1 MFINIEVLECIIS
14 FHLFAVWDFSKCEHI
29 FNDDISID
37 ILCFM
42 VTMNFTFNICE
53 ERDLANSPPNREVN
67 GVRISSA
74 SSSSS
79 SSPPPSPI
87 VAELL
92 LFARRAFLSLRAAY
106 LDRPLGYWSSPRI
119 DVSKLS
125 LSSENFRHVTWDPSW
140 CGFIWC
146 WLLLLRS
153 ESSTCP
159 RLGKVTTHLQGKQL
173 VNKF

>member
-1 MFINIEVLECIIS
+1 MYYFFPFIFCLRI
-14 FHLFAVWDFSKCEHI
+14 FSKCEHI
-29 FNDDISID
+29 FDDDISID
-37 ILCFM
+37 ILCIM
-42 VTMNFTFNICE
+42 ATMNFTFNICE
-53 ERDLANSPPNREVN
+53 ERDLANSPPKREVN

-125 LSSENFRHVTWDPSW
+125 
-140 CGFIWC
+140 
-146 WLLLLRS
+146 
-153 ESSTCP
+153 
-159 RLGKVTTHLQGKQL
+159 
-173 VNKF
+173 